1 MKIIFRTIGIFI
13 FLSLLQNPLASQ
25 QEIAANTPSNSVPVF
40 SDAVITSRLMQ
51 MSSCLTPR
59 INSAVK
65 SYIKT
70 YTVTKRER
78 AEGIL
83 GRTAMYFPIF
93 EKYINEANL
102 PNDLKY
108 LSVVESALIP
118 NIVSRSKAVGLW
130 QFMPATGKEYGLAI
144 NRLVDERM
152 DPHRSTK
159 AAMNYLKRL
168 HNKFGDWALALAA
181 YNGGPGRVSRA
192 IKRARSKNFWRVRKY
207 LPRETRNYVPA
218 FIAASYLL
226 QNYQHHNLIPQY
238 PPLDMQLIETIR
250 IYDRI
255 TFQKISE
262 LTGVPMYLIQELNP
276 SYLQR
281 FIPRNSK
288 GNYLTLPQNA
298 MAYFKNYSRKPDSSP
313 SFEIISTPIPA
324 PTTLSREATSFLKTY
339 YKVRPGDNLP
349 YLSRLFTCTPQS
361 IQKWNNLSSAMITPE
376 QILTIYQPKNIPIS
390 TLLSIEPLLRK
401 IHLKN
406 IPNIPLKLI
415 DMPLKELR
423 ISQRK
428 LKVKSVSSKK
438 HRPFKKRKYIYYQ
451 MRRGETLIDIANKF
465 PEVSLREL
473 LDLNNIRVDQ
483 MPKAGKRVKLKE
495 IK

>member
-13 FLSLLQNPLASQ
+13 ILSLLQTSLISQ
-25 QEIAANTPSNSVPVF
+25 QNIATGTYSNSVPTF
-40 SDAVITSRLMQ
+40 SDAIISSRLMQ

-59 INSAVK
+59 INSVVK

-70 YTVTKRER
+70 YTVTKREK

-83 GRTAMYFPIF
+83 GRTTMYFPVF
-93 EKYINEANL
+93 EKYLNEANL

-130 QFMPATGKEYGLAI
+130 QFMPATGKEYGLTI

-152 DPHRSTK
+152 DPHKSTK

-255 TFQKISE
+255 TFQKISDI
-262 LTGVPMYLIQELNP
+262 TGVPMYLIQELNP

-281 FIPRNSK
+281 FIPRNSR

-298 MAYFKNYSRKPDSSP
+298 MAYYKNFSRKPDSSP

-324 PTTLSREATSFLKTY
+324 PTALSREASSFLKTY
-339 YKVRPGDNLP
+339 YRVKPGDNLP
-349 YLSRLFTCTPQS
+349 HLSKLFTCTPQS
-361 IQKWNNLSSAMITPE
+361 IQEWNNLSSDRITLG
-376 QILTIYQPKNIPIS
+376 QILTIYQPKNTAIS
-390 TLLSIEPLLRK
+390 SLLSIDPLSRK
-401 IHLKN
+401 IHISK
-406 IPNIPLKLI
+406 IPSIPLKLI
-415 DMPLKELR
+415 DMPLKELK

-428 LKVKSVSSKK
+428 LKIKSVGSKK
-438 HRPFKKRKYIYYQ
+438 YRPFKKRKYIYYQ
-451 MRRGETLIDIANKF
+451 MKRGETLIDIANKF
-465 PEVSLREL
+465 PEVSLR
-473 LDLNNIRVDQ
+473 
-483 MPKAGKRVKLKE
+483 
-495 IK
+495 